1 MVVVLGDRAGLF
13 GRGTSGE
20 GCDAASLE
28 LPGVQ
33 GALLDAIL
41 DTGAT
46 VVLVLQAGRPYALGR
61 YADRCAAIIQ
71 TFFPG
76 EEGARAIARILAGS
90 VNPSGR
96 LPVSV
101 PRTAGAQPAT
111 YLGATLAHASEVS
124 SIDPTALYGF
134 GHGLGYST
142 FEWSTPTVD
151 GCPTAPSEIP
161 QWPTDGQLSLRFT
174 VRNTS
179 ARAGTEVVQ
188 VYLHDPV
195 GQVVRPVVRMVGYQ
209 RIVLEPGQVAA
220 VTLVV
225 PADVSAFTG
234 LAGHRVVEPGLLEV
248 RLARS
253 CADQMV
259 SVPTRLIGAE
269 RRVDHTRALHCAFT
283 VTTAHRA

>member
-1 MVVVLGDRAGLF
+1 LF

-20 GCDAASLE
+20 GCDAASLA

-33 GALLDAIL
+33 GELLDAIL
-41 DTGAT
+41 DTGT
-46 VVLVLQAGRPYALGR
+46 PVVLVLQAGRPYALGR
-61 YADRCAAIIQ
+61 YADRCAAIVQ

-76 EEGARAIARILAGS
+76 EEGSSAIAGILAGT

-101 PRTAGAQPAT
+101 PRTGGGQPAT
-111 YLGATLAHASEVS
+111 YLGSALSQANDVS
-124 SIDPTALYGF
+124 SIDPSPLYGF

-142 FEWSTPTVD
+142 FEWSPPTVD
-151 GCPTAPSEIP
+151 GRPMESIDIP
-161 QWPTDGQLSLRFT
+161 EWPTDGELRLRFT

-179 ARAGTEVVQ
+179 TRAGTEVVQ

-195 GQVVRPVVRMVGYQ
+195 AQVVRPLVRLVAYQ
-209 RIVLEPGQVAA
+209 RLALEPGQVAR

-234 LAGHRVVEPGLLEV
+234 LAGHRVVEPGDLEV

-253 CADQMV
+253 SVDQV
-259 SVPTRLIGAE
+259 AFVPTRLVGAE
-269 RRVDHTRALHCAFT
+269 RKVDHTRALHCTFS
-283 VTTAHRA
+283 VTIDELA